1 MKIKVPAELNEIEV
15 RLDSHLKEFTT
26 FKEQFLDEL
35 EYILF
40 HYHIENH
47 MEADTLFADMRAQLK
62 ELKEIIIHR
71 WRAQHIS
78 LIRELDGSK
87 TCNINKQWK

>member
-1 MKIKVPAELNEIEV
+1 MKMRIPPELNEIEV
-15 RLDSHLKEFTT
+15 RLESHL
-26 FKEQFLDEL
+26 KEQFLDEL
-35 EYILF
+35 EYVLH
-40 HYHIENH
+40 HYHIEDH
-47 MEADTLFADMRAQLK
+47 MEADTLFADMRAQLN

-87 TCNINKQWK
+87 TCSINNQWK